1 MLIVQDGRDGG
12 MDWGHGGS
20 WEGGRAVDGR
30 ADEED
35 LTGEIYKDIDPVKR

>member
-12 MDWGHGGS
+12 TDGS
-20 WEGGRAVDGR
+20 WEVWRESVSVR

-35 LTGEIYKDIDPVKR
+35 LTGDIYIKMSIQ